1 MIRIISGL
9 YKGRRLKLVP
19 SVAVRPMQ
27 DKVKGSL
34 FSIIADRLAGSVC
47 LDGFAGTGS
56 IGLEALSRGAARCVF
71 VDELYPSIKVIKQNI
86 AKCGAEEKS
95 VVIHK
100 EFNRA
105 VIDLAKQGV
114 RFDIIFLDPPY
125 RLLEERNPL
134 KVIRKRGLL
143 KPGGLIVLRH
153 FFKIRPKLGDFPLER
168 RVSLGDD
175 VLALFTTPPPDAD
188 AAPAVPPRPAEKAA
202 KPGLPAPPR
211 SGSARP
217 RGRNAQRHTENK

>member
-1 MIRIISGL
+1 MIRIISGI

-19 SVAVRPMQ
+19 SVSVRPMQ
-27 DKVKGSL
+27 DKVKGAL
-34 FSIIADRLAGSVC
+34 FNIVGDRLRGSVC

-56 IGLEALSRGAARCVF
+56 VGLEALSRGADTCVF
-71 VDELYPSIKVIKQNI
+71 VDEFYPSIKAIKQNI

-95 VVIHK
+95 VVLHR

-105 VIDLAKQGV
+105 VIDLAKKGV
-114 RFDIIFLDPPY
+114 RFDLIFLDPPY

-153 FFKIRPKLGDFPLER
+153 YYKIKPKLGDFKLER
-168 RVSLGDD
+168 RVKLGDD
-175 VLALFTTPPPDAD
+175 VLALFSPLPPEAGP
-188 AAPAVPPRPAEKAA
+188 AAIEAHVERPEPRL
-202 KPGLPAPPR
+202 PGTPR
-211 SGSARP
+211 SLKMRS
-217 RGRNAQRHTENK
+217 